1 MKDRSKDAGSRDTRA
16 IFISKV
22 QELAYEMKVEQ
33 VMSPTFVSVPP
44 ETPMDDIRKIMQKE
58 RISGL
63 PVSKDGMVVGI
74 LSIEDLINYLAA
86 GGKGLSVS
94 EKMSRNV
101 TTVFRDDPV
110 TRAVNI
116 FDMTGFGRLPV
127 LERGTGVLKGVIT
140 KGDIV
145 KGFLK
150 RLEVEYHEEEIHRYR
165 ASHFFEDIV
174 ADKATLTFHYGVK
187 GGDFS
192 KAGTASSGLKKT
204 LSRLGLKPDSIRR
217 VAIASYEAEMNMVIY
232 SKGGRLSAEVTP
244 EIIKVTATDV
254 GPGIPDIE
262 RAMQPGYSTASP
274 WVREMGFG
282 AGMGLPNIKKC
293 SDHMVV
299 NSVVGTGTTVEFIV
313 GV

>member
-1 MKDRSKDAGSRDTRA
+1 MEKNPHKDSDRDTRA

-33 VMSPTFVSVPP
+33 VMTPNAVSVPP
-44 ETPMDDIRKIMQKE
+44 EMRMDDLRILMQKE
-58 RISGL
+58 RISGV
-63 PVSKDGMVVGI
+63 PVVTGGAVQGLV
-74 LSIEDLINYLAA
+74 SIEDLMNYLASDE
-86 GGKGLSVS
+86 KGRTVA
-94 EKMSRNV
+94 EKMSKKV
-101 TTVFRDDPV
+101 TTVFKDDPL
-110 TRAVNI
+110 TRAVNL
-116 FDMTGFGRLPV
+116 FDMTGFGRFPV
-127 LERGTGVLKGVIT
+127 VDRGTGKLAGVIT

-187 GGDFS
+187 GGDFA
-192 KAGTASSGLKKT
+192 KAGRASSGLKKT
-204 LSRLGLKPDSIRR
+204 LSRLGIKPEVIRR

-254 GPGIPDIE
+254 GPGIPDVE
-262 RAMQPGYSTASP
+262 KAMQPGYSTASP

-299 NSVVGTGTTVEFIV
+299 NSVVGTGTTVEFII